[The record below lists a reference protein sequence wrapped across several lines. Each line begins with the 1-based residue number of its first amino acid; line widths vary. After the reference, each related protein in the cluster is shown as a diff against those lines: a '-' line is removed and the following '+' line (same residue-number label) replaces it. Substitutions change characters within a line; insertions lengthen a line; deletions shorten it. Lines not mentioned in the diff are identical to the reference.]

1 MVNLKK
7 IYEFSRHFKLIFI
20 VVGAAIVIVSTLF
33 TNKLAK
39 DLALEEQKKIEIWAE
54 ATRQLI
60 SSDNNA
66 ISSDFLLKILEGNT
80 TIPVIIVDE
89 NDKMILARNFSEPKT
104 TLINSTNLRFRN

>member
-60 SSDNNA
+60 SSDNNS
-66 ISSDFLLKILEGNT
+66 ISSDFLLKILDKHDRHSSMKIRCFNFLMN
-80 TIPVIIVDE
+80 INYNQNI
-89 NDKMILARNFSEPKT
+89 NDKKQKQRGDN
-104 TLINSTNLRFRN
+104 